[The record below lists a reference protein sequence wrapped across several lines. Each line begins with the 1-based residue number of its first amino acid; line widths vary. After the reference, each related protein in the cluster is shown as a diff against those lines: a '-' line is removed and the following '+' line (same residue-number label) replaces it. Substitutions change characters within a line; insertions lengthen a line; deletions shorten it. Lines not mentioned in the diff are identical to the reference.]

1 MITEDLIKFDSDIDL
16 ITFPAEN
23 YEISPEIPLIDK
35 SKILISEATNSNND
49 VRKNSNASENNETEK
64 MYNPTLK
71 QQSISGNR

>member
-35 SKILISEATNSNND
+35 SKFL
-49 VRKNSNASENNETEK
+49 
-64 MYNPTLK
+64 
-71 QQSISGNR
+71 